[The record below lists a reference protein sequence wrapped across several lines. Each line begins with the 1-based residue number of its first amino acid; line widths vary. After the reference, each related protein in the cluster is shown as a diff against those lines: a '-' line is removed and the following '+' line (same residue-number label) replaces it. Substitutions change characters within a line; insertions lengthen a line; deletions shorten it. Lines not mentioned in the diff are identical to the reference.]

1 MTTQETARPR
11 IGLPTKLLYASG
23 AIASSVKQRGLATFL
38 LIFYNQVIGL
48 PPATV
53 GLVIMLTLFWD
64 AVCDPTVGQVSD
76 NFRSPW
82 GRRHPFMYASAV
94 PVALLFFMI
103 WNPPALSDQLMAV
116 YLLGCLL
123 LIRLFDTFFELP
135 ALALAPELVSD
146 YDKRTQLYSLR
157 MFFNVVGGLGMTVL
171 AYQVFLVENPDG
183 TGGVLD
189 RAGYLPYS
197 ITGAL
202 LIFAAI
208 IVSSLGTHRQIPYLA
223 RPPAKTPGLKDML
236 KEAGLTMKS
245 RSFLAVVLT
254 GVFISVAGGAKQGL
268 DLYWLIYFFEFT
280 QAQIA
285 TITIVG
291 VGAAVAG
298 TVIAPQWVKWFGKKF
313 GAISSFSIALG
324 VGVTP
329 LLFRLMGILPEN
341 GTPELFWFFFVEI
354 LISAAFSTAT
364 LIMISA
370 MIADVVEEAE
380 LRTGRRSEGLLLS
393 ADNLFKKAVSGVGV
407 FVSSMLLAFVG
418 FPEGAE
424 RGQVDP
430 QILTN
435 LALIYLPTAA
445 TLFFLAIVCMFLFRI
460 DRTTHEEN
468 LKKLRAIQTPAE

>member
-1 MTTQETARPR
+1 MNDARPPV
-11 IGLPTKLLYASG
+11 GLPTKLLYASG
-23 AIASSVKQRGLATFL
+23 AIASSVKQRGLSTFL

-48 PPATV
+48 PAALV

-64 AVCDPTVGQVSD
+64 AFCDPTVGQVSD

-82 GRRHPFMYASAV
+82 GRRHPFMYAAAV
-94 PVALLFFMI
+94 PVALLFFLI
-103 WNPPALSDQLMAV
+103 WNPPAGMSEQMTAV

-171 AYQVFLVENPDG
+171 AYQVFLKENPDG

-189 RAGYLPYS
+189 RAGYLPYAL
-197 ITGAL
+197 TGAA
-202 LIFAAI
+202 LIFSAI
-208 IVSSLGTHRQIPYLA
+208 LISALGTHRQIPFLSRAPA
-223 RPPAKTPGLKDML
+223 RAAGLGAML
-236 KEAGLTMKS
+236 KEAFASMRS
-245 RSFLAVVLT
+245 RSFVAVVLT
-254 GVFISVAGGAKQGL
+254 GVFISVAGGSKQGL
-268 DLYWLIYFFEFT
+268 DLYWQIYFFELT

-285 TITIVG
+285 TLTILAVGASIVG
-291 VGAAVAG
+291 
-298 TVIAPQWVKWFGKKF
+298 TMIAPLVAKRLGKKM
-313 GAISSFSIALG
+313 GAIVSFSIALG
-324 VGVTP
+324 VGASP
-329 LLFRLMGILPEN
+329 LALRLAGVLWAN
-341 GTPELFWFFFVEI
+341 GTPELFWYFVVESF
-354 LISAAFSTAT
+354 ISTAFSVAT

-380 LRTGRRSEGLLLS
+380 VRTGRRSEGLLLS

-407 FVSSMLLAFVG
+407 FVSSMLLHLVG

-424 RGQVDP
+424 RGQVDL

-435 LALIYLPTAA
+435 LALVYLPVAF
-445 TLFFLAIVCMFLFRI
+445 TLFFIAILCMFLYRL
-460 DRTTHEEN
+460 DRTQHEAN
-468 LKKLRAIQTPAE
+468 LQKLRAAQTPAE

>member
-1 MTTQETARPR
+1 MNDAPARPP

-38 LIFYNQVIGL
+38 LIFYNQVVGL
-48 PPATV
+48 PAALV

-64 AVCDPTVGQVSD
+64 AICDPTVGQVSD

-82 GRRHPFMYASAV
+82 GRRHPFMYVAAL
-94 PVALLFFMI
+94 PVSLLFFLI
-103 WNPPALSDQLMAV
+103 WNPPLGMSDEMTAV

-135 ALALAPELVSD
+135 ALALAPELVTD

-171 AYQVFLVENPDG
+171 AYQVFLKENPDG

-189 RAGYLPYS
+189 RDGYLPYAL
-197 ITGAL
+197 TGAV

-208 IVSSLGTHRQIPYLA
+208 IISSLGTHKQIPYLTRA
-223 RPPAKTPGLKDML
+223 PAKTPGLGEML
-236 KEAGLTMKS
+236 KEAFASMNS
-245 RSFLAVVLT
+245 RSFVAIVLT
-254 GVFISVAGGAKQGL
+254 GVLISVAGGAKSGL
-268 DLYWLIYFFEFT
+268 DLYWQIYFFEMSQT
-280 QAQIA
+280 QIA
-285 TITIVG
+285 TLTIVA
-291 VGAAVAG
+291 VGASIIG
-298 TVIAPQWVKWFGKKF
+298 TMIAPIVAKRLGKRM
-313 GAISSFSIALG
+313 GAIVSFSIALF
-324 VGVTP
+324 VGASP
-329 LLFRLMGILPEN
+329 LTLRLLGMLWAN
-341 GTPELFWFFFVEI
+341 GTPELYWYFVIEVF
-354 LISAAFSTAT
+354 ISTAFSVAT

-393 ADNLFKKAVSGVGV
+393 ADNFFKKAVSGVGV
-407 FVSSMLLAFVG
+407 FVASILLAWVG

-435 LALIYLPTAA
+435 LAYVYLPVAA
-445 TLFFLAIVCMFLFRI
+445 GIFFVAILCMFLYKL
-460 DRTTHEEN
+460 DRTTHEAN
-468 LKKLRAIQTPAE
+468 LAKLRAAQTPAE